1 MNHATIPTLEHAVK
15 PPRLLTDAEMERL
28 VSAFCEG
35 KSAVLEDDVLT
46 VARWAEK
53 VKFEHLILNMI
64 LRGQLRPVLLAGEV
78 GFEAA
83 AGGKRKGEVNAAS
96 NG

>member
-1 MNHATIPTLEHAVK
+1 MYETTIPTQGPSVK
-15 PPRLLTDAEMERL
+15 TPPRLLTDAEMERL

-35 KSAVLEDDVLT
+35 KSTILEDDLLL

-53 VKFEHLILNMI
+53 VKFEHLMLNMI

-83 AGGKRKGEVNAAS
+83 AEGKREGKGR
-96 NG
+96 